1 MHENGPAASGF
12 LYFIAAIKRARDF
25 LLARCNL
32 ISRLARAIIAQP
44 PSPANPPSSRAARR
58 FARYVA
64 LMAIIRTVL
73 NTFLKLPT
81 CNCRNS
87 IVESL
92 LLSVFPLEG
101 LMVVGGETALEGI
114 RCTIITIAI
123 AFLYFSFCCFRTCA
137 K

>member
-44 PSPANPPSSRAARR
+44 PRSPPRAARR

-64 LMAIIRTVL
+64 LMAIIRTVV
-73 NTFLKLPT
+73 NTFLKLPP

-92 LLSVFPLEG
+92 LLSVFPGLEG
-101 LMVVGGETALEGI
+101 LMAGGEMALEGI
-114 RCTIITIAI
+114 RCTIITVVI
-123 AFLYFSFCCFRTCA
+123 AFLYFSFYWSRSCA